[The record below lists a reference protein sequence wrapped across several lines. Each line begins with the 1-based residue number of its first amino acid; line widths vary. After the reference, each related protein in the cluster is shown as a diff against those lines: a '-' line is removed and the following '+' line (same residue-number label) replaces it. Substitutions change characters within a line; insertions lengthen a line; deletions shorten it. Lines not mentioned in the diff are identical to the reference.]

1 MKPLAAFF
9 VFGALTAGLCAL
21 ALLFP
26 GGPLEA
32 MWSLKP
38 DARRG
43 FETLGAPLSVALMGT
58 VSAACSAAAVG
69 LWRKQAWGV
78 RLAMGILTV
87 NLLGDVLNATLGG
100 DLRSWIGVP
109 IAALLLLYLAR
120 RGARLAR
127 NRNLE
132 EDR

>member
-9 VFGALTAGLCAL
+9 AFGALMAGSTAL

-26 GGPLEA
+26 GSPLEA
-32 MWSLKP
+32 LWSLKP

-43 FETLGAPLSVALMGT
+43 FESLGAPASIALMAA
-58 VSAACSAAAVG
+58 VSLASGAAAAG
-69 LWRKQAWGV
+69 LWHERLWGV
-78 RLAMGILTV
+78 RLAMGILAV
-87 NLLGDVLNATLGG
+87 NLLGDVLNATVGG
-100 DLRSWIGVP
+100 DPRSWIGVP

-120 RGARLAR
+120 GGARLAR
-127 NRNLE
+127 NRNPE